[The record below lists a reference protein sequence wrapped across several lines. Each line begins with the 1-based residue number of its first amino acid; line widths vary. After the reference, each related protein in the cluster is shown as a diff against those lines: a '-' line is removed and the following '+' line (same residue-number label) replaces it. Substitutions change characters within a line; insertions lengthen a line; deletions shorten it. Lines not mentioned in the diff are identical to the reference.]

1 MQVEAWQERRPGQ
14 SLWKEI
20 TDEEIN
26 NMPVTI
32 KTKQRPFATY
42 YEYLCPTNNTT
53 FMPYVPNTNPFLD
66 YAFQETIPNPT
77 TRLAAAN
84 DPKYR
89 MRFHAR
95 PNKPRK

>member
-66 YAFQETIPNPT
+66 YAFQESIPNPT
-77 TRLAAAN
+77 TRTAAAS
-84 DPKYR
+84 DPKYKV
-89 MRFHAR
+89 RFHAR